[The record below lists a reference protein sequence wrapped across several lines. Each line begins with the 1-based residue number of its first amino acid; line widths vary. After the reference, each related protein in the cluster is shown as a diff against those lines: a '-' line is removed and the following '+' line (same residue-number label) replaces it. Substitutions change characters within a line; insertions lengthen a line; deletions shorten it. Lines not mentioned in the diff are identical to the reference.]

1 VSFRGVDALSFR
13 QIRVFFA
20 AQRAFSRLRFFW
32 ARLSA
37 MPGLVAPLVPA
48 TPPLVAALDEGV
60 VRAPDG

>member
-37 MPGLVAPLVPA
+37 MP
-48 TPPLVAALDEGV
+48 AALDEGV